1 MKVTVWAD
9 GEIKVLEAEQTFVA
23 VGFLSNSK
31 GPGLEETGVKIS
43 DRGFFEIDEKMATR
57 KGRGG
62 VCW

>member
-43 DRGFFEIDEKMATR
+43 DRGFIEIDEKMATR